1 MMLLYRA
8 CSMPKLGADDGECVG
23 AEVGAVTV
31 ERTLPFQS
39 EECLIMHHET
49 PDARL
54 EVFQIARSGQ
64 GRRGVGITPRL
75 LGESDGWEGPL
86 SVNSVL
92 DSVTAQKKKNKE
104 HSFPLFRFFFC
115 SLCSLGF
122 LSCGLGPHRRPQLK
136 ASCVLRWGTRTS
148 IYLFELLYYASI
160 GVRVMFSPPP
170 ILMFPPFY

>member
-8 CSMPKLGADDGECVG
+8 CSMPKLGADDGACVG
-23 AEVGAVTV
+23 AEVGAVMV

-92 DSVTAQKKKNKE
+92 DSVTAQKKKENKEPSKE
-104 HSFPLFRFFFC
+104 HSFPWFRFFFVP
-115 SLCSLGF
+115 STLWGF
-122 LSCGLGPHRRPQLK
+122 FLVDSGATDGR
-136 ASCVLRWGTRTS
+136 S
-148 IYLFELLYYASI
+148 
-160 GVRVMFSPPP
+160 
-170 ILMFPPFY
+170 